1 MAVPAKLKAVALAL
15 LPPIL
20 AHAISRALRGPPP
33 QHVPGG
39 LPEWEHVPD
48 SDALWAALPG
58 WQHQSIADRQLEKWP
73 DFLAAIAAPQ
83 PMGSSHEADAAAR
96 YNIGQHNTLLS
107 FAYVLGRVLAE
118 AGGEKVSLLDWGGGV
133 GHYARLAQALFPAS
147 TLEVVVKD
155 MEPLCAA
162 GRRLNPDVEFLSDEA
177 AVFSRSYDLVL
188 ASSSLQYSR
197 HVHEDARRLARAA
210 RRYLL
215 VTRTPFVDNSDD
227 FVVVQRPY
235 AYGYHT
241 EYAGWFLNR
250 DRFVATVEA
259 EGLKLDRE
267 LLVDESPHV
276 DNAPEQCR
284 YRGFLFKRNA
294 EG

>member
-1 MAVPAKLKAVALAL
+1 MAMPPKLKAVAIAL
-15 LPPIL
+15 LPPIVS
-20 AHAISRALRGPPP
+20 HAISRALRGPPP
-33 QHVPGG
+33 QHVPDGR
-39 LPEWEHVPD
+39 PEWEHVPD

-58 WQHQSIADRQLEKWP
+58 WQHQSIADRQVEKWQ
-73 DFLAAIAAPQ
+73 DFLSAIAPPH

-96 YNIGQHNTLLS
+96 YNLGQHNTILS

-118 AGGEKVSLLDWGGGV
+118 ARGERVSLLDWGGGV
-133 GHYARLAQALFPAS
+133 GHYARLARTLFPDS
-147 TLEVVVKD
+147 PIEVVVKD
-155 MEPLCAA
+155 MEALCEA
-162 GRRLNPDVEFLSDEA
+162 GRRLNPDIEFLSDEA
-177 AVFSRSYDLVL
+177 SAFARGYDLVL

-197 HVHEDARRLARAA
+197 HVHEDAMRLARAA

-215 VTRTPFVDNSDD
+215 VTRTPFVDNRDD

-250 DRFVATVEA
+250 DRFVATIER
-259 EGLKLDRE
+259 EGLRLERE
-267 LLVDESPHV
+267 LLVDESPRV

-284 YRGFLFKRNA
+284 YRGFLFKRN
-294 EG
+294 G